1 MTEKQKVTLE
11 TPKDTPMPKEVAE
24 TPQTSPDDQAVSVRS
39 EIEKSVIEENAK
51 LPEPEVEEPSET
63 EEKKSEETPKE
74 TPRSETET
82 KEDPVDRIKKS
93 VQKRIDK
100 EVAKRKTLEEQL
112 AEKEAELESLRK
124 SGQETKSPTDTKRE
138 PTDAEIQAALKKAR
152 EDGDVDF
159 EVQILNYAIERKAN
173 QIADARVKAIE
184 ERNSSQTAKQK
195 KQQEDW
201 IALNNDYL
209 VRDESGQVDTNH
221 PLSLTNQKGILYTTA
236 LSLYQD
242 KELRSELYNDPDTIQ
257 GFRRAVADAY
267 REIMQQGLYKPV
279 KKEVAVEIPQRKPTQ
294 QLAEPS
300 TEGDEDTQ
308 TKPVTQMSDADK
320 VREEI
325 RARQNYRKKRSR
337 SDLI

>member
-1 MTEKQKVTLE
+1 MTDEAKVELE
-11 TPKDTPMPKEVAE
+11 TPKSTPIPEEVKDTPKQ
-24 TPQTSPDDQAVSVRS
+24 TPEDQTVSARS
-39 EIEKSVIEENAK
+39 QIENQVIEDNAK
-51 LPEPEVEEPSET
+51 IPEPLVEEPSEP
-63 EEKKSEETPKE
+63 EKKSEEETPKE
-74 TPRSETET
+74 TPHSEPET

-112 AEKEAELESLRK
+112 AEKEAELERLRK
-124 SGQETKSPTDTKRE
+124 PGQEPKNADTKRE

-173 QIADARVKAIE
+173 QIADQRVKAIE
-184 ERNSSQTAKQK
+184 ERTSTQTAKQK

-201 IALNNDYL
+201 IALNSDYL
-209 VRDESGQVDTNH
+209 VRDESGNADINH
-221 PLSLTNQKGILYTTA
+221 PLSLTNQKGLLYTTA

-242 KELRSELYNDPDTIQ
+242 KDLRQSLYNDPDSIQ
-257 GFRRAVADAY
+257 GFRRAVSDAY

-279 KKEVAVEIPQRKPTQ
+279 KKEVADDTPKRNPTQ

-300 TEGDEDTQ
+300 SDADDGIQTQ
-308 TKPVTQMSDADK
+308 RVTQMSDAEK

-325 RARQNYRKKRSR
+325 KARQNYRKKRSR